1 MDGTKLTSRQ
11 LCALCAELA
20 MLLHAGLSPADGLQ
34 LISEE
39 SPEVKWLRDM
49 ADLADDGYSLS
60 KVMEQVGV
68 FPTYVSALTAC
79 GERTG
84 RTEEALQALAD
95 WYEGRDRLERYI
107 RSALLYPAVLLIL
120 MLAVITVLLTRVLPV
135 FDEVYASVGGQMT
148 GLGGGLLALGRAL
161 DSAMPL
167 LLILL
172 AAAAAFLVA
181 FAGSDRFRTAVLDGI
196 RRASAKRRSGTDA
209 ARIAQALAM
218 GLASGLKLEDAM
230 ELAASL
236 ETEGTAARKCCE
248 DCADRLDRGEELSHA
263 LKESGCLPASAC
275 RMLALGVRS
284 GSADT
289 VMAHIAQQLEEESEE
304 ALAAAVG
311 RVEPTL
317 VIVTSVLVGAILLS
331 VMLPL
336 MNIMAAVG

>member
-1 MDGTKLTSRQ
+1 MDRTKLTSSQ

-39 SPEVKWLRDM
+39 SPEEKWLAKM
-49 ADLADDGYSLS
+49 ADTADDGWPLS
-60 KVMEQVGV
+60 KAMEEAGV
-68 FPTYVSALTAC
+68 FPAYVSALTAC

-84 RTEEALQALAD
+84 RTEEALQSLAD

-148 GLGGGLLALGRAL
+148 GLAGGLLALGRGL
-161 DSAMPL
+161 DSVMPL

-181 FAGSDRFRTAVLDGI
+181 FAGSDRFRTAVLDRI
-196 RRASAKRRSGTDA
+196 RRAGASRRSGTDA

-218 GLASGLKLEDAM
+218 GLASGLEPEEAV

-236 ETEGTAARKCCE
+236 ETEGTAARKCCD
-248 DCADRLDRGEELSHA
+248 DCADRLARGEELSRA
-263 LKESGCLPASAC
+263 LQESGCLPASAC

-289 VMAHIAQQLEEESEE
+289 VMAHLAERLEEESEE
-304 ALAAAVG
+304 ALEAAVG

>member
-1 MDGTKLTSRQ
+1 
-11 LCALCAELA
+11 
-20 MLLHAGLSPADGLQ
+20 
-34 LISEE
+34 
-39 SPEVKWLRDM
+39 
-49 ADLADDGYSLS
+49 
-60 KVMEQVGV
+60 
-68 FPTYVSALTAC
+68 
-79 GERTG
+79 
-84 RTEEALQALAD
+84 
-95 WYEGRDRLERYI
+95 
-107 RSALLYPAVLLIL
+107 
-120 MLAVITVLLTRVLPV
+120 
-135 FDEVYASVGGQMT
+135 
-148 GLGGGLLALGRAL
+148 
-161 DSAMPL
+161 
-167 LLILL
+167 
-172 AAAAAFLVA
+172 
-181 FAGSDRFRTAVLDGI
+181 
-196 RRASAKRRSGTDA
+196 
-209 ARIAQALAM
+209 M